1 MLTNDT
7 LLYSVTPLILMFIEI
22 THILCVRCNLEVIR
36 TNNLFFN
43 NKNTPHL
50 NEFLSISLHFISA
63 ALKSDWPK
71 TQLFIQTF
79 YNSS

>member
-22 THILCVRCNLEVIR
+22 PHILCVRYNLEVIR
-36 TNNLFFN
+36 TNSLFN
-43 NKNTPHL
+43 NKNTPLL
-50 NEFLSISLHFISA
+50 NEFLSISLRFISA

-71 TQLFIQTF
+71 TLLFVQTF